1 MNASVR
7 RLLPFLAI
15 AALSAG
21 VGEAH
26 AAAAD
31 RGLTFAKANC
41 SLCHAIGRHDESP
54 LAIAPPLR
62 TLHELYPV
70 EELEEALAE
79 GIVTGHPSMPQFQLD
94 GAQINDL
101 IAYLKTLE

>member
-1 MNASVR
+1 MNASTKW
-7 RLLPFLAI
+7 LLPFLAT
-15 AALSAG
+15 AALSAE

-31 RGLTFAKANC
+31 RGLTFVKANC
-41 SLCHAIGRHDESP
+41 SICHAIGRYDESP

-62 TLHELYPV
+62 TLHELYPI
-70 EELEEALAE
+70 EELEESLAE

-101 IAYLKTLE
+101 IAYLKSLE

>member
-1 MNASVR
+1 MKAPAR
-7 RLLPFLAI
+7 WLLPFLAS
-15 AALSAG
+15 AAFSAG
-21 VGEAH
+21 VGQAH

-31 RGLTFAKANC
+31 RGLTFVKANC
-41 SLCHAIGRHDESP
+41 AICHAIGRHDESP

-70 EELEEALAE
+70 EELEESLAE

-94 GAQINDL
+94 LAQINDL

>member
-1 MNASVR
+1 MNAPAR
-7 RLLPFLAI
+7 WLLPFLAS
-15 AALSAG
+15 AAFSAA
-21 VGEAH
+21 VSQAH

-31 RGLTFAKANC
+31 RGLTFVKANC
-41 SLCHAIGRHDESP
+41 SICHAIGRYDESP

-62 TLHELYPV
+62 TLHNLYPI
-70 EELEEALAE
+70 EQLEESLAE

>member
-1 MNASVR
+1 MNASTKW
-7 RLLPFLAI
+7 LLLLAS
-15 AALSAG
+15 AALLVE
-21 VGEAH
+21 VGDAH

-31 RGLTFAKANC
+31 RGLTFVKANC
-41 SLCHAIGRHDESP
+41 SICHAIGRYDESP

-70 EELEEALAE
+70 EELEESLAE

-101 IAYLKTLE
+101 MAYLKTLE

>member
-1 MNASVR
+1 MNASTKW
-7 RLLPFLAI
+7 LLPLLAS
-15 AALSAG
+15 AALLVE
-21 VGEAH
+21 VGDAH

-31 RGLTFAKANC
+31 RGLTFVKANC
-41 SLCHAIGRHDESP
+41 SICHAIGRYDESP

-70 EELEEALAE
+70 EELEESLAE

-101 IAYLKTLE
+101 MAYLKTLE

>member
-1 MNASVR
+1 MNLSVGYPIVVALA
-7 RLLPFLAI
+7 LLVPAGQALAD
-15 AALSAG
+15 SAQ
-21 VGEAH
+21 
-26 AAAAD
+26 
-31 RGLTFAKANC
+31 RGLVFVKTNC
-41 SLCHAIGRHDESP
+41 SMCHAIGRYDESA

-70 EELEEALAE
+70 EALEESLAE

-101 IAYLKTLE
+101 MAYLHTLE

>member
-1 MNASVR
+1 MKASMIW
-7 RLLPFLAI
+7 LLPFLATVV
-15 AALSAG
+15 LSAE
-21 VGEAH
+21 VGQAH

-31 RGLTFAKANC
+31 RGLTFVKANC
-41 SLCHAIGRHDESP
+41 SLCHAIGRYDESP

-62 TLHELYPV
+62 TLHELYPI

-101 IAYLKTLE
+101 IAYLKSLE

>member
-1 MNASVR
+1 MNASTKW
-7 RLLPFLAI
+7 LLPLLASAAFL
-15 AALSAG
+15 
-21 VGEAH
+21 VEVDDAH

-31 RGLTFAKANC
+31 RGLTFVKANC
-41 SLCHAIGRHDESP
+41 SICHAIGRYDESP

-70 EELEEALAE
+70 EELEESLAE

-101 IAYLKTLE
+101 MAYLKTLE

>member
-1 MNASVR
+1 MNAPVKW
-7 RLLPFLAI
+7 LLPFVAV
-15 AALSAG
+15 AAFSAE
-21 VGEAH
+21 VGQVH

-31 RGLTFAKANC
+31 RGLTFVKANC
-41 SLCHAIGRHDESP
+41 SICHAIGRYDESP

-70 EELEEALAE
+70 EELEESLAE

-94 GAQINDL
+94 LAQINDL
-101 IAYLKTLE
+101 IAYLETLE

>member
-1 MNASVR
+1 MTAR
-7 RLLPFLAI
+7 AKLLLTILIAI
-15 AALSAG
+15 ALSAE
-21 VGEAH
+21 VGRAH

-31 RGLTFAKANC
+31 RGLTFVKTNC
-41 SLCHAIGRHDESP
+41 AICHAIGRYDESP

-62 TLHELYPV
+62 TLHEFYPV

-79 GIVTGHPSMPQFQLD
+79 GIVTGHPSMPEFQLD
-94 GAQINDL
+94 LAQINDL

>member
-1 MNASVR
+1 MNAPVR
-7 RLLPFLAI
+7 WLLPFLAG
-15 AALSAG
+15 AAFSAG
-21 VGEAH
+21 VSQAH
-26 AAAAD
+26 SAAAD
-31 RGLTFAKANC
+31 RGLTFVKANC
-41 SLCHAIGRHDESP
+41 AICHAIGRYDESP

-70 EELEEALAE
+70 EELEESLAE

>member
-1 MNASVR
+1 MIW
-7 RLLPFLAI
+7 LLPFLATVV
-15 AALSAG
+15 LSAE
-21 VGEAH
+21 VGQAH

-31 RGLTFAKANC
+31 RGLTFVKANC
-41 SLCHAIGRHDESP
+41 SLCHAIGRYDESP

-62 TLHELYPV
+62 TLHELYPI

-101 IAYLKTLE
+101 IAYLKSLE